1 LEASPGL
8 IEAVVL
14 LALAAAGLA
23 ATERL
28 RLPSVVG
35 FLLVGALAGPGALGL
50 VSEPDRVRSLAELGV
65 VFLLFEIGLELPLE
79 RIRHLWRSALVAGGF
94 QIVVTLGAVAAGAH
108 ALGLGW
114 APALVVGAGVAMS
127 STAIVLRLL
136 SDEGQID
143 APGGQLAVS
152 ILLIQD
158 LAIVPF
164 LLCVPLLAGEA
175 RGPGEVLFAI
185 ARMAVALA
193 IVGFGVWFLVPRLL
207 DRVAQAR
214 GGELFSLLALLLV
227 LGSALVAEELGL
239 TLAVGAFLA
248 GVAASASPYAH
259 QLFSEVVPLRGVLL
273 GIFFTAVGMFFEPA
287 QIAAAPLRLLIDVL
301 IIMSGKMLI
310 VTIAAVWLLRRSL
323 RVGLESGLA
332 LCQMGEFSFILLGV
346 AAQAGLIEPLVQQ
359 RFVAASI
366 VTLLISPF
374 LIRFAPAIA
383 GVVSERLSHPGAALP
398 DEARADEETARQ
410 RVVVIGFGPA
420 GQTLVRLLRSLDVPF
435 IAVDANPSAA
445 VEAGR
450 TGEPVIYGDATRP
463 QLLSHL
469 QVDEARLVV
478 VAISD
483 PLATRR
489 IVSRIRAMAPET
501 PILARTRYV
510 REVDRLS
517 MAGANVVVAEE
528 FEGSIELVARAL
540 ESFDVPAGA
549 IARFTEA
556 LREEGYGAIRAPAAL
571 PIDPWVMELLDHT
584 DTDWLELPMEL
595 GSPPTLGA
603 LDVRARSGCSI
614 LVVERGANSHPNP
627 PPDFALEAG
636 DRLLVLGGAENL
648 LRLRHLIE
656 AAVGAGQAASGG
668 ATASDPT

>member
-175 RGPGEVLFAI
+175 RGPGDVLFAI

-478 VAISD
+478 VAI
-483 PLATRR
+483 
-489 IVSRIRAMAPET
+489 
-501 PILARTRYV
+501 
-510 REVDRLS
+510 
-517 MAGANVVVAEE
+517 
-528 FEGSIELVARAL
+528 
-540 ESFDVPAGA
+540 
-549 IARFTEA
+549 
-556 LREEGYGAIRAPAAL
+556 
-571 PIDPWVMELLDHT
+571 
-584 DTDWLELPMEL
+584 
-595 GSPPTLGA
+595 
-603 LDVRARSGCSI
+603 
-614 LVVERGANSHPNP
+614 
-627 PPDFALEAG
+627 
-636 DRLLVLGGAENL
+636 
-648 LRLRHLIE
+648 
-656 AAVGAGQAASGG
+656 
-668 ATASDPT
+668 